1 MQSLLNS
8 VYLFLQAGQCF
19 MVFNN
24 HATLTCLKAATCFQP
39 PQGRGGSVREW
50 MKDAAVAIFY
60 LSAVVVFWLLTGKS
74 GLSILWSILGCSCF
88 LLLEKHREVLSALAE
103 FMYLAIMFMLLDMFI
118 MPLIFE
124 N

>member
-1 MQSLLNS
+1 M
-8 VYLFLQAGQCF
+8 
-19 MVFNN
+19 
-24 HATLTCLKAATCFQP
+24 
-39 PQGRGGSVREW
+39 REW

-60 LSAVVVFWLLTGKS
+60 LSAVIVFWLLTGKS